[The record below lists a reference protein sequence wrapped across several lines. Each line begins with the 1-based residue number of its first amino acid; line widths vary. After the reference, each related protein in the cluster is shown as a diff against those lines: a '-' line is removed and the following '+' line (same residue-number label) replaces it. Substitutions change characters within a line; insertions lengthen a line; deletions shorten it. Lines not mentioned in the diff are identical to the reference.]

1 MHSAQNTPGLLR
13 TFLLTLIALIAFA
26 ANSVICRM
34 ALEDGSIAPGLFT
47 LIRLSSGALV
57 LFLLV
62 IMSRDTSS
70 QSSKGSWLSAF
81 FLFLY
86 AAAFSYAYI
95 SLEAGTGSLIAF
107 GTVQITMIG
116 YSLIQGYKV
125 SSWEWAGILL
135 SITGFIVLMLPG
147 AKTPSTTGFIL
158 MLVSGFGWGMYS
170 IRGNNISNPLQETA
184 YNFLRAIPFL
194 ILLLFFIVK
203 EDQASKQGIML
214 ALLSGILTSG
224 IGYTIWYAAL
234 KGLNSIQASIVQ
246 LFVPVLAVIGGV
258 ILLQEKVNLHLIIA
272 SSLILGGIFLVIR
285 YKYSKT
291 K

>member
-1 MHSAQNTPGLLR
+1 MHPPQKTPDSLR

-26 ANSVICRM
+26 ANSVICRT
-34 ALEDGSIAPGLFT
+34 ALEAGSIDPGLFT
-47 LIRLSSGALV
+47 VIRLASGAFV
-57 LFLLV
+57 LLLLV
-62 IMSRDTSS
+62 ALSRDSYS
-70 QSSKGSWLSAF
+70 AVSKGSWTSGF

-86 AAAFSYAYI
+86 ASAFSYAYI
-95 SLEAGTGSLIAF
+95 SLEAGTGALIAF

-147 AKTPSTTGFIL
+147 AKTPSTSGFIL
-158 MLVSGFGWGMYS
+158 MLISGFGWGMYS
-170 IRGNNISNPLQETA
+170 IRGKNLSNPLQETA
-184 YNFLRAIPFL
+184 FNFLRALPFL
-194 ILLLFFIVK
+194 TLLLFFLLHDRK
-203 EDQASKQGIML
+203 ASTEGILL
-214 ALLSGILTSG
+214 ALLSGVITSG

-234 KGLNSIQASIVQ
+234 KGLSSIQASVVQ

-258 ILLQEKVNLHLIIA
+258 ILLQEKINLHLII
-272 SSLILGGIFLVIR
+272 SSCLILGGIFLVIR

-291 K
+291 T